1 MSGFRSEKGK
11 IANKQFYTDLSMSQY
26 PGIIDTRDNNINL
39 RGFVNVNDVGGKP
52 DYVMAEY
59 VNALSDSVMS
69 IERALGALPMV
80 PYGTA
85 AGQIAQVVQ
94 NGTVGTRLERIENGT
109 LFDERYGGTGWLYNA
124 TRPTLNNHKHTGANG
139 QPPKISL
146 KNEVTDILPK
156 ANVDLTQTTGITGS
170 DLVMAKNDAT
180 LLSNAIADK
189 LSKTTGG
196 EINGNVTINARTHTM
211 TSKEYTVDD
220 FETSSLITLV
230 NDTNTMSRKA
240 KKTDGLAQVYILNQA
255 LPNLQYGRYALGVR
269 VKCSSISDMNVI
281 HLQAGKN
288 NVVFQGKDFDK
299 ANTWKMFYLIF
310 DYEGST
316 NIQIR
321 KLSTGGTNMAVS
333 IDHAYIVP
341 AHPGVFEK

>member
-11 IANKQFYTDLSMSQY
+11 ITNKKYYTDLSMSQY
-26 PGIIDTRDNNINL
+26 PGVIDTRDNNVNL

-85 AGQIAQVVQ
+85 TAQIAQVVQ
-94 NGTVGTRLERIENGT
+94 NGTVGTRLQRIEDGT
-109 LFDERYGGTGWLYNA
+109 LFDERYGGAGWLYNA
-124 TRPTLNNHKHTGANG
+124 TRPTLNNHKHTGVDG

-146 KNEVTDILPK
+146 KNEVIDILSK
-156 ANVDLTQTTGITGS
+156 ANIDLTQTTGITGS
-170 DLVMAKNDAT
+170 DLVMAKNDGT
-180 LLSNAIADK
+180 LLANAISDK

-196 EINGNVTINARTHTM
+196 EINGNVTINGRTRSLT
-211 TSKEYTVDD
+211 TKEYTVDD
-220 FETSSLITLV
+220 FATSSTIQLV
-230 NDTNTMSRKA
+230 DDTGTMSRKA
-240 KKTDGLAQVYILNQA
+240 KKTDGLAQVYILNQSIT
-255 LPNLQYGRYALGVR
+255 NLQYGWYALGVR
-269 VKCSSISDMNVI
+269 LKCSSVSQMNVI
-281 HLQAGKN
+281 HLQAGKH
-288 NVVFQGKDFDK
+288 NVVFQGSDFDK
-299 ANTWKMFYLIF
+299 ANTWKMFYLVF
-310 DYEGST
+310 EYEGST
-316 NIQIR
+316 NVQIR

-341 AHPGVFEK
+341 AHPSVFEK